1 MRKLVILGGGYGGI
15 KVLTGLLG
23 MALPED
29 LHITLVDKNPYH
41 SYKTEFHTIVAGT
54 AADIDVRMPFPLHDQ
69 VQYEFGEVRSIDH
82 KENKIYFQ
90 GRSTVLSYDYLVIAL
105 GCEDAYHGVEG
116 AEEYTESVQSYSKAR
131 HAGLSVGN
139 LKAYGKISIVGAG
152 LSGIEVAS
160 EIRESRPDVNIRLL
174 DRGGSVLKAFDP
186 KVQSHVADWFLKNDV
201 EVLHHASVEYVEKD
215 GVCNNGIC
223 YVNDV
228 TIWTAGVQPH
238 QIVRELPFEKDRYN
252 KVVVNNFFQVPKHE
266 NIYVIGDNAASEL
279 SPSGQLAG
287 QQGEQVAIILEDILE
302 GKEPKEPREI
312 RLRGTLGSLG
322 KSDGFGS
329 VFSQSLTG
337 LLPRITKSGILWLQ
351 KRH

>member
-1 MRKLVILGGGYGGI
+1 MRNLVILGGGYGGI

-23 MALPED
+23 LALPND
-29 LHITLVDKNPYH
+29 LQITLVDKNPYH

-54 AADIDVRMPFPLHDQ
+54 AADINVRTSFPLHEQ
-69 VQYEFGEVRSIDH
+69 VEYEFGEVESVDL
-82 KENKIYFQ
+82 ENNKVHF
-90 GRSTVLSYDYLVIAL
+90 RDKSTILDYDYLVVAL
-105 GCEDAYHGVEG
+105 GCEDTYHGIEG
-116 AEEYTESVQSYSKAR
+116 AEKYTESVQSYSKAR
-131 HAGLSVGN
+131 HAALAVGN
-139 LKAYGKISIVGAG
+139 LQAYGKISIVGAG

-186 KVQSHVADWFLKNDV
+186 KIQAHVSEWFMKNDV

-238 QIVRELPFEKDRYN
+238 HIVRALPFEKDKYN
-252 KVVVNNFFQVPKHE
+252 KVVVNKFFQVPNHE
-266 NIYVIGDNAASEL
+266 NIYVIGDNAASEH

-287 QQGEQVAIILEDILE
+287 QQGEQVALILEDVLE
-302 GKEPKEPREI
+302 GKEPKEPKEI